1 MSGLRSE
8 HAHKSQKGYGVGVF
22 SVVLSEM
29 QKGAKD
35 YLGGWEDM
43 LYMLIQQLN
52 TKKMTIQLVHKISLQ
67 FLHG

>member
-1 MSGLRSE
+1 MGERDRELETKMSGLRSE

-35 YLGGWEDM
+35 YLGGWEDNH
-43 LYMLIQQLN
+43 L
-52 TKKMTIQLVHKISLQ
+52 
-67 FLHG
+67 